1 MNISSLSIGELHKL
15 ADTTRREIEGLKLTA
30 NIDVLGEAKAHLT
43 AIESKINRRKENP

>member
-1 MNISSLSIGELHKL
+1 MSLSALSIGELHKL

-43 AIESKINRRKENP
+43 AIESEINRRKENP